1 MTIQRSPASG
11 RRFFL
16 RRRRRILAVIAIVI
30 SLAVLV
36 VACFGILRLQGNIK
50 VSALRAS
57 EVDIPDSSQGLNVL
71 ILGSDSREFSSTG
84 FGADTG
90 SQRSDSMLLMHLPP
104 GNGRI
109 EAIQIP
115 RDTVLHRPACED
127 TGFGYYSGGYGMI
140 NSALNYGP
148 ACSVAAVEELT
159 GVHLNHF
166 IEVNFEGFISIV
178 NALDGIKVCLN
189 NSMRDS
195 KANLNLPAG
204 QQTLDGPDALAL
216 ARTRHAIGDGSD
228 IARLG
233 NQQMVMSAIV
243 QRAKSKE
250 VLTRPDRL
258 YAFLDAITSSMTVD
272 PDLSSLAEL
281 TGLAARIQAVPT
293 DQITFTTMPTEPA
306 PENPN
311 RVVPAPDA
319 KLIFE
324 RISQDIPVNSD
335 KEDHLSRKEEAESAI
350 REVSVLIT
358 NGTNVN
364 GLADQ
369 YSQQA
374 TSSGFTVSGLSNSPT
389 LQKHTRLLIP
399 DSKGAK
405 EAATELAKATK
416 LDIKT
421 TVYEGDSLQL
431 ILGQDYADLQVPDKK
446 SIKARSRQANQDL
459 CG

>member
-1 MTIQRSPASG
+1 
-11 RRFFL
+11 
-16 RRRRRILAVIAIVI
+16 
-30 SLAVLV
+30 
-36 VACFGILRLQGNIK
+36 
-50 VSALRAS
+50 
-57 EVDIPDSSQGLNVL
+57 
-71 ILGSDSREFSSTG
+71 
-84 FGADTG
+84 
-90 SQRSDSMLLMHLPP
+90 MLLMHLPP

-115 RDTVLHRPACED
+115 RDTVLYRPACED
-127 TGFGYYSGGYGMI
+127 TGFGSYAGGYGMI

-189 NSMRDS
+189 NSMQDS
-195 KANLNLPAG
+195 KANLNLSAG

-258 YAFLDAITSSMTVD
+258 YAFLDAITSAMTVD
-272 PDLSSLAEL
+272 PDLSTLADL
-281 TGLAARIQAVPT
+281 AGLAARIQTVPT

-324 RISQDIPVNSD
+324 RISQDIPVNSE
-335 KEDHLSRKEEAESAI
+335 KNDHLSRKETAESAI
-350 REVSVLIT
+350 SGVNVLIT

-364 GLADQ
+364 GLASQ
-369 YSQQA
+369 YSELA
-374 TSSGFTVSGLSNSPT
+374 TSSGFTVSGITNSPT
-389 LQKHTRLLIP
+389 LQKQTRLLIP
-399 DSKGAK
+399 DTKGAK
-405 EAATELAKATK
+405 KVATELAKATK
-416 LDIKT
+416 LDVKT
-421 TVYEGDSLQL
+421 TVYGGEGLQL
-431 ILGQDYADLQVPDKK
+431 VLGQDYADLQVPENKT
-446 SIKARSRQANQDL
+446 ITARSRQANQDL